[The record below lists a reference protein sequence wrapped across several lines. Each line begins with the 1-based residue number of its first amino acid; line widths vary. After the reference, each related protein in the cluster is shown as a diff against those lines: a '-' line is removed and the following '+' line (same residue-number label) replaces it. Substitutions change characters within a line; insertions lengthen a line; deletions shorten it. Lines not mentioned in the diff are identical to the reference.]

1 MHSPIRPILY
11 PLCLYYKLALLRP
24 HLISSGTANATEAR
38 GLGRADTVEYNRHG
52 SGGRGEGGG
61 RRYTSV
67 CCNENDSRSSETILT
82 INLMTGV
89 FVVLELA
96 ICSSSVVSRE
106 LVERN

>member
-1 MHSPIRPILY
+1 MPQRPGDLVELT
-11 PLCLYYKLALLRP
+11 P
-24 HLISSGTANATEAR
+24 SSTIGMEA
-38 GLGRADTVEYNRHG
+38 V
-52 SGGRGEGGG
+52 EGGWG
-61 RRYTSV
+61 RWYTSV

>member
-24 HLISSGTANATEAR
+24 HLTSSGTANATEAR

-52 SGGRGEGGG
+52 SGGRGDG
-61 RRYTSV
+61 RWYTSV
-67 CCNENDSRSSETILT
+67 CCNENDSRSSETVLT

-96 ICSSSVVSRE
+96 ICSSSAVSCE